1 MVDLA
6 IDLGG
11 TAVKLGVVDGPSI
24 VAAEES
30 PVAGGSGDLEQVAA
44 MAERMLRGERP
55 RAVAIAVPGIVD
67 PGRSRL
73 VAAHGKYGALHGVD
87 LGEWSASAF
96 GPRAVVE
103 NDARAALM
111 GELADGGSAAGERDA
126 VLISLGTGIGTAA
139 AIDGNVLRGVH
150 GHAGVLSG
158 HVTIDVEAPRCPCG
172 NVGCAEA
179 LASTWAL
186 SRDVGAGAVA
196 AGRELAARLAAAGE
210 VGIRDLI
217 ETAHEPQSSA
227 ILDRYLHIWG
237 AVIVAQCH
245 AFDPSTVVVTGGVLR
260 SRDVVLPALTAYVD
274 EHLWSSSFRPR
285 FVTPEEPARSVL
297 RGLAVLAL
305 ESAPARDA
313 NDA

>member
-11 TAVKLGVVDGPSI
+11 TAVKIGIVDGPDI
-24 VAAEES
+24 IAAEEF
-30 PVAGGSGDLEQVAA
+30 PVASGSGDLERVAA
-44 MAERMLRGERP
+44 WAERMLRGERP
-55 RAVAIAVPGIVD
+55 SAVAIAVPGIVD

-73 VAAHGKYGALHGVD
+73 VAAHGKYGFLHGVD
-87 LGEWSASAF
+87 LAEWSASAF

-139 AIDGNVLRGVH
+139 AIDGHVLRGVH

-158 HVTIDVEAPRCPCG
+158 HVTIDLEAGRCPCG
-172 NVGCAEA
+172 NAGCAEA

-186 SRDVGAGAVA
+186 GRDVGAGVVA
-196 AGRELAARLAAAGE
+196 AGPELASRLAAAGE
-210 VGIRDLI
+210 LGIRDLI
-217 ETAHEPQSSA
+217 ETMHEPQSSA
-227 ILDRYLHIWG
+227 ILDRYLRIWG

-260 SRDVVLPALTAYVD
+260 SRELVLPALADHVQ

-285 FVTPEEPARSVL
+285 FVTPAEPARSVL